1 MDVARWRLA
10 AAAAMVAALLA
21 VAVIVTPAYVRNREF
36 QHSIDAIVA
45 GHPEAA
51 DETLIAAV
59 VGSAA
64 KLGVPLEGAAVRV
77 RRRPGS
83 FQVEAPYAVRLS
95 FVLFT
100 LDLHFHPKARGTRT

>member
-1 MDVARWRLA
+1 MNVSRWRLA
-10 AAAAMVAALLA
+10 AAAAMVAALIA
-21 VAVIVTPAYVRNREF
+21 VAIIVTPAYTRNREF
-36 QHSIDAIVA
+36 QRSLDAIVA
-45 GHPEAA
+45 SHPEAA

-59 VGSAA
+59 AGSAA
-64 KLGVPLEGAAVRV
+64 KLGVPLEKSAVRV

-100 LDLHFHPKARGTRT
+100 LDLHFHPKARGTHP

>member
-1 MDVARWRLA
+1 MDVARWRLV
-10 AAAAMVAALLA
+10 AAAAMVAALIA
-21 VAVIVTPAYVRNREF
+21 VAIIVTPVYTRNHEF
-36 QHSIDAIVA
+36 QQSLDAIVA

-59 VGSAA
+59 AGSAA
-64 KLGVPLEGAAVRV
+64 KLGVPLEQAAVRV

-100 LDLHFHPKARGTRT
+100 LDLHFHPKARGIRP